1 MGERALLLLR
11 RAVGGICRRVGAPG
25 AIPRAHG
32 IETRLREHHAVSED
46 DARCRRAVPSLALQA
61 RALVRAQRHELEQR
75 QPLPAFRPG
84 GLPRPFDP
92 LPRMRERAR
101 GQVALAGVE
110 LARHRF
116 EGRQVLYLGRL
127 RLDAAWQLGVQQL
140 LEPRGPQVPSE
151 ERVFALK
158 DEFKLGAKRTLS
170 GEQALG
176 LEELEDYLGG
186 SLHLVGERRSVARS
200 GSVQFLVL
208 ADAVT
213 ARGGRYPVFTSS
225 WRPVSGIPQDAGE
238 RYLAH
243 E

>member
-110 LARHRF
+110 LACHRF

-186 SLHLVGERRSVARS
+186 SLHLVG
-200 GSVQFLVL
+200 G
-208 ADAVT
+208 
-213 ARGGRYPVFTSS
+213 GGRFSCCCSPAQFV
-225 WRPVSGIPQDAGE
+225 GLD
-238 RYLAH
+238 L
-243 E
+243 